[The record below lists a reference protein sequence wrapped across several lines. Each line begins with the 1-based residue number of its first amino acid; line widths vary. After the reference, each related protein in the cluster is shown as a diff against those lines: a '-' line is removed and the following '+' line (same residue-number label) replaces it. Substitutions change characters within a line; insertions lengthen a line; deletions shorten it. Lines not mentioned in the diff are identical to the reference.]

1 MRLKNIKFKPLIS
14 SKKLLLAIL
23 LPFLYSAFVLS
34 FVWWHCYFS
43 QFKGGKNG
51 QLDAYRHT
59 LASALVAYTTSPKVV
74 FLVTAL
80 MERKN
85 KAPNIMDRHNN
96 AIGGQIGARIP
107 NRADSL
113 KLKAL
118 ESDVKMHVLQGA
130 INTPNSTQITWL
142 PVQYWR
148 ESLWW

>member
-1 MRLKNIKFKPLIS
+1 MRFKPFKIC
-14 SKKLLLAIL
+14 KKYLLLVIIL
-23 LPFLYSAFVLS
+23 PLIYGALVLG
-34 FVWWHCYFS
+34 FVWWHCYTS
-43 QFKGGKNG
+43 ELNGGKNG

-96 AIGGQIGARIP
+96 AIGAQIGNHAS
-107 NRADSL
+107 SL
-113 KLKAL
+113 DALKG
-118 ESDVKMHVLQGA
+118 DVKMRVLQGA
-130 INTPNSTQITWL
+130 INTPNNAQITWL
-142 PVQYWR
+142 PTQYWR

>member
-1 MRLKNIKFKPLIS
+1 MPILRPKNIKSKPSIN

-34 FVWWHCYFS
+34 FVWWHCYCS

-74 FLVTAL
+74 VLVTAL

-85 KAPNIMDRHNN
+85 REPNIMDKHNN
-96 AIGGQIGARIP
+96 AIGGQIGTNAG
-107 NRADSL
+107 SL
-113 KLKAL
+113 DAL
-118 ESDVKMHVLQGA
+118 ESDVKMRVLQDA
-130 INTPNSTQITWL
+130 VNAPNSTQITWL
-142 PVQYWR
+142 PTQYWR